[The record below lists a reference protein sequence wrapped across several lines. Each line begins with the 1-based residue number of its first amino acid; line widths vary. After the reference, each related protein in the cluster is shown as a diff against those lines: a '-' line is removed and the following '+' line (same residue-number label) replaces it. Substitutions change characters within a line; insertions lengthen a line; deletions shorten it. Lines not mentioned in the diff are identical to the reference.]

1 MKQFFK
7 ITALLASALAVAA
20 CGTTG
25 QQPTSARGY
34 VQSANGSVVWPK
46 LSVIPTWFLKNLLLR
61 LLQPRLRHVQLLP
74 HPLLLQH
81 RVLLLP
87 RPQLR
92 RPVLLA
98 KKSVFLPMLSSIST
112 KPF

>member
-1 MKQFFK
+1 MGLSLKMLPVYAGVRV
-7 ITALLASALAVAA
+7 IGPRL
-20 CGTTG
+20 
-25 QQPTSARGY
+25 
-34 VQSANGSVVWPK
+34 WPK

-74 HPLLLQH
+74 HQPPLLRHAQ
-81 RVLLLP
+81 LLL